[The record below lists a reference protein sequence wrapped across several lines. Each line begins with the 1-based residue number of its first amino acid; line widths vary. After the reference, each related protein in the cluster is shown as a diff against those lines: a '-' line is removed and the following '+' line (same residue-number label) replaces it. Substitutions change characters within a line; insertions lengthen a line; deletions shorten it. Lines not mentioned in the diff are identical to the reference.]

1 MRDDKPKARRRTR
14 SRDRYGNGDH
24 SNTALQSE
32 AATIKTGHRQQQQ
45 QQQQQQHHHQLHPRT
60 VVDVEKSN
68 RSRSSMERGK
78 KSNSN
83 LLRDRKPPPPSSR
96 ERHEYDTPFD
106 KSGRCHYHVNVQ
118 LATKKFNG
126 GWIIIFQVCPKCMEQ
141 RTYSN
146 NNKTMT
152 IKKKDS
158 TGGDS
163 THFARSSSKG
173 MGGGEFDDNGCCI
186 VHSHIQVATKKLLG
200 GGWKVTGMCPI
211 CNRGSGHFDDDSH
224 SAKSGKSNRSN
235 NTRKSTRS
243 MNTIATTTTTA
254 KTSRASSGKATQSGR
269 YGALPF
275 DSDGY
280 CCKHPSVQ
288 IAQRK
293 SMGGFKIIHD
303 VCPDCATAVRS
314 GGGGS
319 SSSSVA
325 NYVRKS
331 SSSVAIYARRSSRDG
346 DRGAGATRSRSKSCS
361 GRRSRSPLQRR
372 QSRDGGSLRQQNRS
386 STTKRRVSIASEM
399 ASSFRM

>member
-1 MRDDKPKARRRTR
+1 
-14 SRDRYGNGDH
+14 
-24 SNTALQSE
+24 
-32 AATIKTGHRQQQQ
+32 
-45 QQQQQQHHHQLHPRT
+45 
-60 VVDVEKSN
+60 
-68 RSRSSMERGK
+68 MERGK

-126 GWIIIFQVCPKCMEQ
+126 GWNIIFQVCPKCMEQ

-200 GGWKVTGMCPI
+200 GGWKVCFNIVDFLLTLCALLAHFLLHEQNHQVTGMCPI
-211 CNRGSGHFDDDSH
+211 CNGGSGHLDDDSH

-243 MNTIATTTTTA
+243 MNTTANTTTTA
-254 KTSRASSGKATQSGR
+254 NTSRASSGKATQSGR

-303 VCPDCATAVRS
+303 VCPDCAKAVRS
-314 GGGGS
+314 GGGGSS

-331 SSSVAIYARRSSRDG
+331 SSSVASYARRSSRDG
-346 DRGAGATRSRSKSCS
+346 DCGAGATRSRSKSCS